1 MSNRNVL
8 ISGASVAGPAL
19 AFWLNRYGFR
29 TTIVER
35 APALR
40 PGGYAVDFRGAS
52 MRVLERMNLLA
63 EVQRLQTR
71 IGAIT
76 IVDSDNKKLASMPDG
91 FTSGELEILRG
102 DLARVFHEAT
112 RDTTEYIFDDSID
125 SIEEGAEGV
134 DVTLLRGGRRRFDL
148 VVGADGLH
156 SKVRSVAFGAEDKFV
171 RYLGYHVSIFTI
183 PNYLNLNRSG
193 LYYGTLG
200 KKVGIFSG
208 KDDGEA
214 KASFFFASEPLRYD
228 RRDVEQQKSI
238 LRERFAQEGWEV
250 PRLMELMNQAPD
262 FYFDSVS
269 QVKMDR
275 WSKGRS
281 VLLGDAAYCASP
293 LSGMGTGMAVVGA
306 YILAGELM
314 EADGDPGVAFER
326 YEHLMRNFVKQ
337 CQQLADGGTDW
348 FVPRT
353 RFRLWLSNQMWRVLP
368 YTPWKNMMIEVP
380 LKIGNS
386 IPLKDY
392 HYSGECHRFSSKEDI
407 PVSVESH
414 GPHR

>member
-1 MSNRNVL
+1 MENKTVL

-19 AFWLNRYGFR
+19 AFWLHRYGFR
-29 TTIVER
+29 PTIVER
-35 APALR
+35 APAVR

-52 MRVLERMNLLA
+52 VRVLERMGLLA
-63 EVQRLQTR
+63 QVQAVQTR

-76 IVDSDNKKLASMPDG
+76 IVDRNNKKVASMPDG

-102 DLARVFHEAT
+102 DLAEIFHRAT
-112 RDTTEYIFDDSID
+112 RETTEYLFDDSIAAM
-125 SIEEGAEGV
+125 EESSAGV
-134 DVTLLRGGRRRFDL
+134 DVVFQRGERRRFDL

-156 SKVRSVAFGAEDKFV
+156 SRVRSLAFGDESNFV
-171 RYLGYHVSIFTI
+171 RYLGYYVSIFTV
-183 PNYLNLNRSG
+183 PNYLHLDHSG

-208 KDDGEA
+208 GDPREA
-214 KASFFFASEPLRYD
+214 KASFFFSTAPLDFD
-228 RRDVEQQKSI
+228 RRDTEAQKGI
-238 LRERFAQEGWEV
+238 LRDHFQQEGWEV
-250 PRLMELMNQAPD
+250 PRLLEIMPTAPD

-269 QVKMDR
+269 QVKMNK
-275 WSKGRS
+275 WSAGRA

-306 YILAGELM
+306 YILAGEL
-314 EADGDPGVAFER
+314 AQAGGDYSLAFER
-326 YEHLMRNFVKQ
+326 YESLMRNFVDQ
-337 CQQLADGGTDW
+337 CQKIADGGTDW

-353 RFRLWLSNQMWRVLP
+353 PLRLWLSNQMWKILP

-386 IPLKDY
+386 IHLKDY
-392 HYSGECHRFSSKEDI
+392 SSTA
-407 PVSVESH
+407 
-414 GPHR
+414 